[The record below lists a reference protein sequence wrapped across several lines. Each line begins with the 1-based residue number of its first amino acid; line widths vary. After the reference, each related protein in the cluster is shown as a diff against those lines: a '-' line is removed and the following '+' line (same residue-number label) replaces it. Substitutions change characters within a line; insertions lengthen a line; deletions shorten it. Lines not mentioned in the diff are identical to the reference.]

1 MHPRIRPGFTVLVA
15 VLAGALGWSP
25 LGVPSIAHAGPIPH
39 DGVVS
44 ENPVNVTPN
53 VESDSAVSKPA
64 VHALAE
70 KNGTIFAG
78 GAFRTVTDASGST
91 SYQRHNIMGFDAVT
105 GAMRPFAPAVNGTVW
120 AIEPRGKALFLGGEF
135 TSVNGVNRRAVV
147 KVNAATGAV
156 ISKFAANIPSGD
168 ITEIRM
174 ARGRLIVG
182 GSFPGKLRALD
193 PATGKDTGYVSLPI
207 QGKVADNAGAVKVY
221 RFAVS
226 PNERRLVAIGNFTS
240 VNGAE
245 RWRAF
250 MLNLKRGA
258 ARLNA
263 WSYAPLKRPCLATSI
278 PAYLRDVDF
287 SPDGT
292 YFVMVSSGFIPQSGG
307 VGTDLCDATARFETA
322 VSNPSAPTWI
332 NYTGGDTLHS
342 VAVTGAAVY
351 VQGHQRWLDNPYGKD
366 DAGPGAVARE
376 GIGAIHPTQGT
387 ALDWNPGKT
396 RAVGGKDLL
405 ATASGLWVGS
415 DGQRFNGEYRAR
427 IAFCP
432 L

>member
-1 MHPRIRPGFTVLVA
+1 MGHGTGGVTVVA
-15 VLAGALGWSP
+15 VATAVVAGVCLTWPQGAS
-25 LGVPSIAHAGPIPH
+25 AAPIPH

-44 ENPVNVTPN
+44 ENPADVTPN
-53 VESDSAVSKPA
+53 VESDSVVGAPA
-64 VHALAE
+64 VHALAA
-70 KNGTIFAG
+70 KNGAIFAG
-78 GAFRTVTDASGST
+78 GEFRTVTNPSGTT
-91 SYQRHNIMGFDAVT
+91 SFQRHNVMGFDAVT
-105 GAMRPFAPAVNGTVW
+105 GAMRPFAPVVNGTVW
-120 AIEPRGKALFLGGEF
+120 AIEPSGKALFLGGEF
-135 TSVNGVNRRAVV
+135 TSVNGHSHRAVV
-147 KVNAATGAV
+147 KVNATTGAV
-156 ISKFAANIPSGD
+156 ISKFAPNIPSGT

-182 GSFPGKLRALD
+182 GDFPGKLRALD
-193 PATGKDTGYVSLPI
+193 PATGKDTGYISLPI
-207 QGKVADNAGAVKVY
+207 QGQVAGNAGSTEVY

-250 MLNLKRGA
+250 MLTLKRGA
-258 ARLNA
+258 ARLNP
-263 WSYAPLKRPCLATSI
+263 WYYAPLKRPCLALSI
-278 PAYLRDVDF
+278 PSYLRDVDF

-292 YFVMVSSGFIPQSGG
+292 YFVMVSSGFVPQSGG
-307 VGTDLCDATARFETA
+307 LGTDVCDAAARFETA
-322 VSNPSAPTWI
+322 VSNPTAPTWI

-351 VQGHQRWLDNPYGKD
+351 VQGHQRWLDNPYGHD
-366 DAGPGAVARE
+366 DAGPGAVPRE
-376 GIGAIHPTQGT
+376 GIGAIHPTTGA

-396 RAVGGKDLL
+396 RGVGGKDFLV
-405 ATASGLWVGS
+405 TASGLWVGS
-415 DGQRFNGEYRAR
+415 DGQRFNGEYRSR

>member
-1 MHPRIRPGFTVLVA
+1 MHSPFRPTSTALAVVAAPILSAALVLPHVA
-15 VLAGALGWSP
+15 IAGST
-25 LGVPSIAHAGPIPH
+25 SH

-44 ENPVNVTPN
+44 ENPADFTPN
-53 VESDSAVSKPA
+53 VESDTVVSKPA

-70 KNGTIFAG
+70 RKGTIFAG
-78 GAFRTVTDASGST
+78 GEFRTVTNASGST
-91 SYQRHNIMGFDAVT
+91 SFQRHNIMAFDAVT
-105 GAMRPFAPAVNGTVW
+105 GAMRSFAPVVNGPVW
-120 AIEPRGKALFLGGEF
+120 AIEPKGKALFIGGEF
-135 TSVNGVNRRAVV
+135 TSVNGVSRRAVV
-147 KVNAATGAV
+147 KVKAATGAV
-156 ISKFAANIPSGD
+156 IRKFAPKIPSGD

-182 GSFPGKLRALD
+182 GSFPGKLRALN
-193 PATGKDTGYVSLPI
+193 PATGKDTGYVRLPI
-207 QGKVADNAGAVKVY
+207 RGKVADNAGSAKVY

-226 PNERRLVAIGNFTS
+226 PDERRLVAIGNFTS

-263 WSYAPLKRPCLATSI
+263 WAYEPLKRPCRALSI

-287 SPDGT
+287 SPDGS
-292 YFVMVSSGFIPQSGG
+292 YFVMVSSGFVPQPGG
-307 VGTDLCDATARFETA
+307 VGTDVCDATARFETA
-322 VSNPSAPTWI
+322 VASPAAPTWI

-351 VQGHQRWLDNPYGKD
+351 VQGHQRWLDNPSGYD
-366 DAGPGAVARE
+366 TAGPGAVSRE

-387 ALDWNPGKT
+387 ALAWNPGKT

-405 ATASGLWVGS
+405 VTASGLWVGS